1 MRSGKP
7 LKGAAS
13 LALALLCAIVSTQ
26 IVLAHQPFFE
36 EPDTTAST
44 PMRVRD
50 PVISTALFSTLERPD
65 DVDFFTFDVSAGQ
78 TIEIGMTIP
87 QIAGQEQFAPHIGVL
102 AAGLE
107 SGGVSELPEAARVLD
122 PSPTGAMVFE
132 PAAATVFFEPF
143 SRTAYWR
150 RQREKVT
157 FPEDGEVLVVVWH
170 SQGSVGRYTLVVGQ
184 REVPGGDSDFSRKL
198 KAYWTPI
205 EPGLDNGTQPDSVN
219 AGTASTQTG
228 PASGTPEEG
237 APRCNWLVRLLAA
250 LFGSGDICA

>member
-1 MRSGKP
+1 MRSRKT

-13 LALALLCAIVSTQ
+13 LALALLCAIASTQ

-50 PVISTALFSTLERPD
+50 PAISTALFSTLEQPD
-65 DVDFFTFDVSAGQ
+65 DVDFFTFAVSAGQ
-78 TIEIGMTIP
+78 TVEIGMTIP

-107 SGGVSELPEAARVLD
+107 SGGISELPEAARVLA
-122 PSPTGAMVFE
+122 SSQTGALVIE
-132 PAAATVFFEPF
+132 PTAATVFFEPF

-157 FPEDGEVLVVVWH
+157 FPLDGEVIVVVWH
-170 SQGSVGRYTLVVGQ
+170 SQRSVGRYALVVGQ
-184 REVPGGDSDFSRKL
+184 REVRGGDSDFSRKL
-198 KAYWTPI
+198 KAFWTPV
-205 EPGLDNGTQPDSVN
+205 EPGPDNGTQPDSVN
-219 AGTASTQTG
+219 AGAASTQPG
-228 PASGTPEEG
+228 PDSGTAEEG